1 MIKGERRVKDLIKNV
16 AKGDS
21 GKAQRLQRHYAME
34 RFLERMA
41 LSDYCDK
48 MILKGGMLVSSIVG
62 LDARSTMDIDAT
74 CRGFALDLQSATL
87 MVEEIAQVSLD
98 DDMTFDV
105 GTAQEIMEDSEYGG
119 VRIPLVAHLGK
130 SRIPLK
136 IDISTGDAITPSE
149 VCYEFGLM
157 FEERTIRILTYSV
170 ETLLAEKLETVLSRS
185 VNNTRPRDFYD
196 IFVLTELGYPQDR
209 TVFSQAFANT
219 CSKRGTLIDVDAARN
234 TFELIRKSRPMED
247 RWIRFGRDFDYASSI
262 EWPDVLNAAADLFE
276 VTIRPS
282 A

>member
-41 LSDYCDK
+41 LSDYRDK

-62 LDARSTMDIDAT
+62 LDVRSTMDIDAT
-74 CRGFALDLQSATL
+74 CKGFALDPQSATR
-87 MVEEIAQVSLD
+87 MVEEIAQVSVD

-119 VRIPLVAHLGK
+119 VRIPLVARLGK

-149 VCYEFGLM
+149 VDYEFGLM
-157 FEERTIRILTYSV
+157 FEERTISILTYSV

-209 TVFSQAFANT
+209 ALFSRAFAST
-219 CSKRGTLIDVDAARN
+219 CSKRDTTIDADAARS
-234 TFELIRKSRPMED
+234 TFELIRRSGPMED
-247 RWIRFGRDFDYASSI
+247 RWIRFGRDFDYASGI
-262 EWPDVLNAAADLFE
+262 GWPDALDAAAGLFE
-276 VTIRPS
+276 ATI
-282 A
+282 

>member
-1 MIKGERRVKDLIKNV
+1 MIKGERRVKDLIKNI

-41 LSDYCDK
+41 LSDYRDK

-62 LDARSTMDIDAT
+62 LEARSTMDIDAT
-74 CRGFALDLQSATL
+74 CKGFALNLESATR
-87 MVEEIAQVSLD
+87 MMEEIAQVHLD
-98 DDMTFDV
+98 DDMSFEV
-105 GTAQEIMEDSEYGG
+105 GAAQKIMEDSEYGS

-149 VCYEFGLM
+149 VDYELNLM
-157 FEERTIRILTYSV
+157 FEKRTIRIWAYSI

-196 IFVLTELGYPQDR
+196 IFVLTELGYPEDR
-209 TVFSQAFANT
+209 VLFSQAFANT
-219 CSKRGTLIDVDAARN
+219 CAKRDTRIDENAARD
-234 TFELIRKSRPMED
+234 TLALVKKSKPMED
-247 RWIRFGRDFDYASSI
+247 RWTRFGRDFDYASGI
-262 EWPDVLNAAADLFE
+262 GWTKALNAAADLFE
-276 VTIRPS
+276 ATV
-282 A
+282 

>member
-1 MIKGERRVKDLIKNV
+1 MINGERRIKDLIKNV

-21 GKAQRLQRHYAME
+21 GKAQRLQRHYAIE

-41 LSDYCDK
+41 LSDYRDK

-74 CRGFALDLQSATL
+74 CKGLVLDLQSATR
-87 MVEEIAQVSLD
+87 MVEEIALVPLD
-98 DDMTFDV
+98 DDMTFNV
-105 GTAQEIMEDSEYGG
+105 GTAQEIMENSEYGG

-149 VCYEFGLM
+149 VSYEFGLM
-157 FEERTIRILTYSV
+157 FEERTISILSYSV

-209 TVFSQAFANT
+209 ALFSQAFANT
-219 CSKRGTLIDVDAARN
+219 CAKRDTMIDAGAARG
-234 TFELIRKSRPMED
+234 TFELIGKSGPMED
-247 RWIRFGRDFDYASSI
+247 RWVRFGRDFDYASGI
-262 EWPDVLNAAADLFE
+262 GWHDALNAAADLFE
-276 VTIRPS
+276 VTI
-282 A
+282 

>member
-41 LSDYCDK
+41 LSDYHDK

-74 CRGFALDLQSATL
+74 CKGFALDMQSATC

-98 DDMTFDV
+98 DDMSFDV
-105 GTAQEIMEDSEYGG
+105 GAAQEIMEDSEYGG
-119 VRIPLVAHLGK
+119 VRIPIVAHLGK

-149 VCYEFGLM
+149 VDYEFGFM
-157 FEERTIRILTYSV
+157 FEERTIRIWTYSV

-196 IFVLTELGYPQDR
+196 IFVLTELGYPEDSAL
-209 TVFSQAFANT
+209 FSQAFANT
-219 CSKRGTLIDVDAARN
+219 CAKRNIRIDDDAARN
-234 TFELIRKSRPMED
+234 TLDLVRSSRPMED
-247 RWIRFGRDFDYASSI
+247 RWIRFGRDFDYASEI
-262 EWPDVLNAAADLFE
+262 GWPEALDAAAGLFE
-276 VTIRPS
+276 ATV
-282 A
+282 

>member
-1 MIKGERRVKDLIKNV
+1 MIKGERRIKDLIKNV

-41 LSDYCDK
+41 LSDYRDK

-62 LDARSTMDIDAT
+62 LEARSTMDIDAT
-74 CRGFALDLQSATL
+74 CKGLMLDLESATS
-87 MVEEIAQVSLD
+87 MVEEIAQVALD
-98 DDMTFDV
+98 DDMHFEV

-149 VCYEFGLM
+149 VDYEFGLM
-157 FEERTIRILTYSV
+157 FEERTISILTYSV

-196 IFVLTELGYPQDR
+196 IFTLSELGYPEDR
-209 TVFSQAFANT
+209 ALFSRAFANT
-219 CSKRGTLIDVDAARN
+219 CAKRDSKVDEDISRSILELVRN
-234 TFELIRKSRPMED
+234 SKPMKD
-247 RWIRFGRDFDYASSI
+247 RWIRFGKDFDYASEIGWS
-262 EWPDVLNAAADLFE
+262 EALDATANLFE
-276 VTIRPS
+276 ATI
-282 A
+282 

>member
-62 LDARSTMDIDAT
+62 FDARSTMDIDAT
-74 CRGFALDLQSATL
+74 CRGFTLNPESATR
-87 MVEEIAQVSLD
+87 MVNEIALVPLD
-98 DDMTFDV
+98 DDMSFDV

-136 IDISTGDAITPSE
+136 VDISTGDAITPSE

-157 FEERTIRILTYSV
+157 LEERTIRILTYSV

-234 TFELIRKSRPMED
+234 TFELIRRSGPMEG
-247 RWIRFGRDFDYASSI
+247 RWVRFGRDFDYASGI
-262 EWPDVLNAAADLFE
+262 GWPDALDAAAGLFE
-276 VTIRPS
+276 VTVQPP

>member
-41 LSDYCDK
+41 LSEYREK

-74 CRGFALDLQSATL
+74 CKGFALDLESAAR
-87 MVEEIAQVSLD
+87 MVEEIAQVPLD
-98 DDMTFDV
+98 DDMSFEA
-105 GTAQEIMEDSEYGG
+105 GAAQKIMEDSEYGG
-119 VRIPLVAHLGK
+119 IRIPLVAHLGK

-149 VCYEFGLM
+149 VDYEFGLM
-157 FEERTIRILTYSV
+157 FEERAIRILTYSV

-196 IFVLTELGYPQDR
+196 IFVLTELGYPEDR
-209 TVFSQAFANT
+209 ALFAKAFRNT
-219 CSKRGTLIDVDAARN
+219 CAKRNTRIDEDAARN
-234 TFELIRKSRPMED
+234 TLDLVRRSKPMED
-247 RWIRFGRDFDYASSI
+247 RWMRFGRDFDYALEI
-262 EWPDVLNAAADLFE
+262 GWREALDAAISLFE
-276 VTIRPS
+276 TTF
-282 A
+282 

>member
-41 LSDYCDK
+41 LSDFHDK

-74 CRGFALDLQSATL
+74 CKGFTLDLESASR
-87 MVEEIAQVSLD
+87 MVKEIAQVSLD

-105 GTAQEIMEDSEYGG
+105 GAAQEIMEDSEYGG

-149 VCYEFGLM
+149 VDYEFGLM
-157 FEERTIRILTYSV
+157 FEERTIRILTYSI

-196 IFVLTELGYPQDR
+196 IFVLAELGYPQDR
-209 TVFSQAFANT
+209 ALFSQAFANT
-219 CSKRGTLIDVDAARN
+219 CSKRDTMIDAGAARS
-234 TFELIRKSRPMED
+234 TFELIRKSVPMED
-247 RWIRFGRDFDYASSI
+247 RWIRFGRDFDYASEI
-262 EWPDVLNAAADLFE
+262 GWPEALDATVGLFE
-276 VTIRPS
+276 ATV
-282 A
+282 